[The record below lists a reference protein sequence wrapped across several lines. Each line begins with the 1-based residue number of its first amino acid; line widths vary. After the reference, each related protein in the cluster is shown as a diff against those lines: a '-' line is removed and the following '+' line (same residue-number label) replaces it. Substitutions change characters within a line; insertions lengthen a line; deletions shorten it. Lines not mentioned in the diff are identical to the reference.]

1 MGGQRVCSRPALT
14 VSTEATATSFS
25 PPSALILFF
34 SSKTNFFVTSASS
47 HLPRPPSVLHTS
59 RPLQRL
65 LCRQTRLQTAASF
78 RASFSSPARPKMV
91 IALDPSTCQVPAS
104 GGNSLHQ
111 IVNQG
116 ASRLAFKVK
125 SSNNAQYRIK
135 AVYGF
140 VSEGARTPIEV
151 IRHPGPPKED
161 KLVVQFAE
169 VPPEETDP
177 RAPFLAGAAQG
188 EVIMTLSAV

>member
-47 HLPRPPSVLHTS
+47 HLPRPP
-59 RPLQRL
+59 
-65 LCRQTRLQTAASF
+65 QTRLQTAASF